1 MMHELDYDN
10 EKVLEILNNND
21 LNEDEKKALFERYK
35 AELKKERRKEIISR
49 VNALSEN
56 IPIITKEIYI
66 DFLKKY
72 ENDDLSKP
80 FEVIEQEIENFKK
93 EMTDKYNQYLSKQ
106 DDIDLDENID
116 DITPDVKPS
125 EIDDEFDD
133 TIFKEPEE
141 FKLNDNQSSIFM
153 DDEVSVLNEE
163 PEILAKPLNN
173 EEEKEVMPEELPEPL
188 GEKGN
193 ASAIILSII
202 AIILGVVIMY
212 SIIKLK

>member
-21 LNEDEKKALFERYK
+21 VNEDEKKALFERYK